1 MAITKQKKKEIV
13 ERIEGIVAGAST
25 LVFAKFRGLTVAE
38 QNEMR
43 KALRKA
49 DVGYTVAKKTLMRRA
64 LGSKFEGTMPE
75 LEGEVAL
82 AYSKDEIAPAREVAV
97 FIKKFADHLVF
108 QGGVFGGK
116 FVDATEIKAIAAIP
130 GMDTLRAMFAQIINS
145 PRQRFAVVLSEVA
158 KVSTNGAAVE
168 SAPSAVD
175 TEASSEVQSAQAET
189 PAETVEAPTE
199 PVEAP
204 AEETGSSDEP
214 KS

>member
-1 MAITKQKKKEIV
+1 MAITKQKKTEIV
-13 ERIEGIVAGAST
+13 DKLEGVVADAST
-25 LVFAKFRGLTVAE
+25 LVFAKFHSLTVAE

-49 DVGYTVAKKTLMRRA
+49 NVGYTVAKKTLMRRA

-75 LEGEVAL
+75 LEGEVAV
-82 AYSKDEIAPAREVAV
+82 AYSKDEIAPARELAV
-97 FIKKFADHLVF
+97 FIKKFTDHLSF

-158 KVSTNGAAVE
+158 KVSGNGAAAPAPVE
-168 SAPSAVD
+168 APAQ
-175 TEASSEVQSAQAET
+175 TEAPAET
-189 PAETVEAPTE
+189 PAE

-204 AEETGSSDEP
+204 VETADAPAEADSSEQT
-214 KS
+214 S